1 MEVGENGS
9 NGRTVLHPVTEEINR
24 EVEYATVQNRRLE
37 EQTVLMMVQA
47 HRRLN
52 AAMRITVQVIT
63 LSTMYIV
70 LSIVMMIIETV
81 KPTNLHILRF
91 RQFCQLWGS

>member
-1 MEVGENGS
+1 MNTKSMEVGENGS
-9 NGRTVLHPVTEEINR
+9 NGRTVLHPVTEGTNR

-70 LSIVMMIIETV
+70 LSTV
-81 KPTNLHILRF
+81 IDDY
-91 RQFCQLWGS
+91 